1 MNKFLVS
8 LLGVAAISA
17 ALIMNIY
24 ESLDITKEEARECLL
39 QSIGE
44 GLLMHGSHSE
54 LVSKARQLPV
64 EEKVDGVR
72 QLILLAKEYSQ
83 TEAFK
88 KDYKKWR
95 NNKLN
100 PGTKTRIGVPRL
112 GKIIENKIDSEVDKS
127 DNEKKYP
134 SEPVDM
140 IKKRLTAFLAISAT
154 VDFDAQLQGTMFAN
168 PEYEKKSA
176 EWKMCYRAG
185 KPVVEAAREEARK
198 WLDELN

>member
-44 GLLMHGSHSE
+44 GLLMRGSHSE